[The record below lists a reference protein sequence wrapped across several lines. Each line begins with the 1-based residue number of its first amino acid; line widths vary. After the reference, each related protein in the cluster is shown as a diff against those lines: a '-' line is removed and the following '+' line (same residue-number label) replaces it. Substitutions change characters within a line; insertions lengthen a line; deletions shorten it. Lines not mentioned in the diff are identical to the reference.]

1 MINSLLMLGGSSNKN
16 ISKIF
21 IVVWIAY
28 MLFGSNLSLGIIFPI
43 VNAITFLT
51 ITLLISKIK
60 NKSVNAVLSITS
72 ILIWSV
78 IIDIICYYL
87 YPTMSSN
94 ITLIQYVFNGILFN
108 YKYVF
113 TNILALSLVK
123 ILSSIK
129 INIKAKVRL
138 QENAILDIWELKKFF
153 FIEKIT
159 IITHDMI

>member
-28 MLFGSNLSLGIIFPI
+28 MLFGSNLSLGITFPI

-123 ILSSIK
+123 ILSNIK
-129 INIKAKVRL
+129 INTKAKVRL
-138 QENAILDIWELKKFF
+138 QENAILDI
-153 FIEKIT
+153 
-159 IITHDMI
+159 

>member
-28 MLFGSNLSLGIIFPI
+28 MLFGSNLSSGITFPI

-138 QENAILDIWELKKFF
+138 QENAILDI
-153 FIEKIT
+153 
-159 IITHDMI
+159 

>member
-28 MLFGSNLSLGIIFPI
+28 MLFGSNLSLGITFPI

-129 INIKAKVRL
+129 INTKAKVRL
-138 QENAILDIWELKKFF
+138 QENAILDI
-153 FIEKIT
+153 
-159 IITHDMI
+159 

>member
-28 MLFGSNLSLGIIFPI
+28 MLFGSNLSLGITFPI

-138 QENAILDIWELKKFF
+138 QENAILDI
-153 FIEKIT
+153 
-159 IITHDMI
+159 

>member
-28 MLFGSNLSLGIIFPI
+28 MLFGSNLSLGITFPI

-123 ILSSIK
+123 ILSNIK
-129 INIKAKVRL
+129 INTKAKVRL
-138 QENAILDIWELKKFF
+138 QEKAILDI
-153 FIEKIT
+153 
-159 IITHDMI
+159 

>member
-1 MINSLLMLGGSSNKN
+1 MLGGSSNKN

-28 MLFGSNLSLGIIFPI
+28 MLFGSNLSLGITFPI

-138 QENAILDIWELKKFF
+138 QEKAILDI
-153 FIEKIT
+153 
-159 IITHDMI
+159 

>member
-28 MLFGSNLSLGIIFPI
+28 MLFGSNLSLGITFPI

-60 NKSVNAVLSITS
+60 NKSVNVVLSITS

-129 INIKAKVRL
+129 INTKAKVRL
-138 QENAILDIWELKKFF
+138 QENAILDI
-153 FIEKIT
+153 
-159 IITHDMI
+159 

>member
-28 MLFGSNLSLGIIFPI
+28 MLFGSNLSLGITFPI

-60 NKSVNAVLSITS
+60 NKSVNVGLSITS

-87 YPTMSSN
+87 YIP
-94 ITLIQYVFNGILFN
+94 IY
-108 YKYVF
+108 
-113 TNILALSLVK
+113 
-123 ILSSIK
+123 
-129 INIKAKVRL
+129 
-138 QENAILDIWELKKFF
+138 
-153 FIEKIT
+153 
-159 IITHDMI
+159 H

>member
-28 MLFGSNLSLGIIFPI
+28 MLFGSNLSLGITFPI

-123 ILSSIK
+123 ILSNIK

-138 QENAILDIWELKKFF
+138 QENAILDI
-153 FIEKIT
+153 
-159 IITHDMI
+159 

>member
-28 MLFGSNLSLGIIFPI
+28 MLFGSNLSLGITFPI

-60 NKSVNAVLSITS
+60 NKSVNVVLSITS

-123 ILSSIK
+123 ILSNIK
-129 INIKAKVRL
+129 INTKAKVRL
-138 QENAILDIWELKKFF
+138 QENAILDI
-153 FIEKIT
+153 
-159 IITHDMI
+159 